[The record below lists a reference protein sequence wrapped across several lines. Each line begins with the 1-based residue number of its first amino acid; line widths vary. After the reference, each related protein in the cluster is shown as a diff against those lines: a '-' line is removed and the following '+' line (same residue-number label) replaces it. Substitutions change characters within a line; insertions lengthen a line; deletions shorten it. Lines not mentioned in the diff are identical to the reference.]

1 MKQHLR
7 FLFTLLLAIVYGGA
21 LFGQTTVTDELTPG
35 SWDIT
40 GQSNYSQ
47 KKTITLSSGVSYS
60 GYFFANKNG
69 KMTPNLRLQIKED
82 FQNSKRTGFYTTA
95 SSKVAKKITIS
106 LASDHSANTTLLVY
120 GSNTAYNS
128 AEDIFDSEKCGTLLG
143 EFTKTK
149 TDAIILSDTQSY
161 KFIAVR
167 AKGGAALIN
176 SISFEWASA
185 SAEKTQTKLTFP
197 KDSYSFS
204 TTDDL
209 SSFTGQTPTLKAGE
223 SELTGKTITYS
234 KTGDDIFTSF
244 EESTGNLALNGKA
257 GTATVTAKFAGDAT
271 YAASSASYTI
281 TVAEKGKTAT
291 TLSFGADYD
300 GKTIEKHVGE
310 EINQVATLSPVVT
323 GATITYKSSAPEV
336 AEVDGGYV
344 AIYKAGDAVITASYA
359 GDDTYAASEVSYT
372 IHATKVP
379 VTLSLAQ
386 TEDFHINYGA
396 DEGIKMIE
404 NKATLTPAEAGS
416 VKYEISYNSVA
427 GITTIDDKGTVVVDT
442 KKIGNSTIKV
452 SFVNKDANT
461 YADVAPVTYK
471 IYVDDNRAIPT
482 LTFGKESYTF
492 DLGAAVAPF
501 TNQLTAPEGVTV
513 VYSSNSEIA
522 TVDKTTGEVTVNTA
536 AVGKATITATFAGN
550 DSYKPATA
558 TYMLEVVDPNNM
570 EATFDFEKPED
581 YGYDKPAKSGKTDL
595 NDGDKLESGKV
606 TLTNVKGATTT
617 TRFKDDKGNLTFRV
631 YTGAVLT
638 VSAPEGYVITKMD
651 FTDNGSQ
658 TVSNFDFDSGKLN
671 NKTWT
676 GSAQN
681 VKMTVRANQVFLKK
695 LVVAYA
701 KKVVPTLETLT
712 TAASGFATYAADY
725 DVNYSALGLT
735 TYTIALDEANNK
747 VSYNRFEGVV
757 PAGKAVLVQG
767 TASTSYE
774 LTPAE
779 EAADATFSTDL
790 KASDGTVTAADD
802 KVYAFG
808 TLNGKSGFKLVTDG
822 IKIPAKKGYLE
833 LTGMNAAKPTFFAF
847 DGIGT
852 GICHIEADA
861 ALENAAMYN
870 LAGQRVDKS
879 YKGVVIVNG
888 KKMLRK

>member
-149 TDAIILSDTQSY
+149 TDAIILSDTHSY

-209 SSFTGQTPTLKAGE
+209 SSFTGQNPTLKAGE

-396 DEGIKMIE
+396 DEGINKMIE

-513 VYSSNSEIA
+513 VYKTNS
-522 TVDKTTGEVTVNTA
+522 
-536 AVGKATITATFAGN
+536 
-550 DSYKPATA
+550 
-558 TYMLEVVDPNNM
+558 L
-570 EATFDFEKPED
+570 
-581 YGYDKPAKSGKTDL
+581 
-595 NDGDKLESGKV
+595 
-606 TLTNVKGATTT
+606 
-617 TRFKDDKGNLTFRV
+617 
-631 YTGAVLT
+631 
-638 VSAPEGYVITKMD
+638 
-651 FTDNGSQ
+651 
-658 TVSNFDFDSGKLN
+658 
-671 NKTWT
+671 
-676 GSAQN
+676 
-681 VKMTVRANQVFLKK
+681 
-695 LVVAYA
+695 
-701 KKVVPTLETLT
+701 
-712 TAASGFATYAADY
+712 
-725 DVNYSALGLT
+725 
-735 TYTIALDEANNK
+735 
-747 VSYNRFEGVV
+747 
-757 PAGKAVLVQG
+757 
-767 TASTSYE
+767 
-774 LTPAE
+774 
-779 EAADATFSTDL
+779 
-790 KASDGTVTAADD
+790 
-802 KVYAFG
+802 
-808 TLNGKSGFKLVTDG
+808 
-822 IKIPAKKGYLE
+822 
-833 LTGMNAAKPTFFAF
+833 
-847 DGIGT
+847 
-852 GICHIEADA
+852 
-861 ALENAAMYN
+861 
-870 LAGQRVDKS
+870 
-879 YKGVVIVNG
+879 
-888 KKMLRK
+888 

>member
-7 FLFTLLLAIVYGGA
+7 FLFTLLLAIVCGGA
-21 LFGQTTVTDELTPG
+21 MFGQTTKSVTCTLGKDAKSCTSTGDCSVSWTYSTDPTTTNQTQNGMYWAIDKSETVTLTATL
-35 SWDIT
+35 SDKNATITSVVIT
-40 GQSNYSQ
+40 GYTN
-47 KKTITLSSGVSYS
+47 KGAGKTIDVTVG
-60 GYFFANKNG
+60 G
-69 KMTPNLRLQIKED
+69 KTFGK
-82 FQNSKRTGFYTTA
+82 
-95 SSKVAKKITIS
+95 TIS
-106 LASDHSANTTLLVY
+106 LETTSKDYTLSGSAAGDLALILKSTTTKKSHIIKTVKINYTGSSSTTEQGTTLSFPSTSV
-120 GSNTAYNS
+120 TANV
-128 AEDIFDSEKCGTLLG
+128 G
-143 EFTKTK
+143 ETIT
-149 TDAIILSDTQSY
+149 IP
-161 KFIAVR
+161 
-167 AKGGAALIN
+167 AA
-176 SISFEWASA
+176 
-185 SAEKTQTKLTFP
+185 
-197 KDSYSFS
+197 
-204 TTDDL
+204 
-209 SSFTGQTPTLKAGE
+209 TLKAGE
-223 SELTGKTITYS
+223 TELTDKTITYS
-234 KTGDDIFTSF
+234 CEGDKTGVVESF
-244 EESTGNLALNGKA
+244 DPTTRKLTLGSVA
-257 GTATVTAKFAGDAT
+257 GTATVSAKFTGDAT
-271 YAASSASYTI
+271 YAASTASYTI

-291 TLSFGADYD
+291 TLSFGTDYD
-300 GKTIEKHVGE
+300 GKTIEKHVGDYFT
-310 EINQVATLSPVVT
+310 QVATLSPAVT

-336 AEVDGGYV
+336 AEVTDGLV
-344 AIYKAGDAVITASYA
+344 AVNKVGDAVITASYA

-427 GITTIDDKGTVVVDT
+427 GITTIDNEGTVMVDT
-442 KKIGNSTIKV
+442 KKIGYSTIKV

-471 IYVDDNRAIPT
+471 IYVDDKRDVPT
-482 LTFGKESYTF
+482 LTFDKESYTF
-492 DLGAAVAPF
+492 DLGATVAPF

-513 VYSSNSEIA
+513 VYSSNSDIA
-522 TVDKTTGEVTVNTA
+522 TVNGTTGEVTLNTA

-581 YGYDKPAKSGKTDL
+581 YGYDKPAKSDKTDL
-595 NDGDKLESGKV
+595 NDGDKLVSGKV

-617 TRFKDDKGNLTFRV
+617 TRFKDDKGDLTFRV

-638 VSAPEGYVITKMD
+638 VSAPKGYVITKMI

-658 TVSNFDFDSGKLN
+658 PVSNLNFDPGKLN

-676 GSAQN
+676 GSAQE
-681 VKMTVRANQVFLKK
+681 VKMTVRANQAFLKK
-695 LVVAYA
+695 LVVTYT
-701 KKVVPTLETLT
+701 KLETLT

-767 TASTSYE
+767 TASTPYE

-779 EAADATFSTDL
+779 GAADATFSTDL
-790 KASDGTVTAADD
+790 KASDGTVTAADN
-802 KVYAFG
+802 KIYAFG
-808 TLNGKSGFKLVTDG
+808 TLNGKSGFKLVNNG
-822 IKIPAKKGYLE
+822 IKIPAKKGYLQ
-833 LTGMNAAKPTFFAF
+833 LTGTTAAKPTFFAF

-852 GICHIEADA
+852 GISHIEADA
-861 ALENAAMYN
+861 DLENAAMYN

>member
-1 MKQHLR
+1 MYW
-7 FLFTLLLAIVYGGA
+7 AIDKSE
-21 LFGQTTVTDELTPG
+21 TVTLTATL
-35 SWDIT
+35 SDKNATITSVVIT
-40 GQSNYSQ
+40 GYTN
-47 KKTITLSSGVSYS
+47 KGAGKTIDVTVG
-60 GYFFANKNG
+60 G
-69 KMTPNLRLQIKED
+69 KTFGK
-82 FQNSKRTGFYTTA
+82 
-95 SSKVAKKITIS
+95 TIS
-106 LASDHSANTTLLVY
+106 LETTSKDYTLSGSAAGDLALILKSTTTTKSHIIKTVKINYTESSSTAEQETTLSFPSTSV
-120 GSNTAYNS
+120 TANV
-128 AEDIFDSEKCGTLLG
+128 G
-143 EFTKTK
+143 ETIT
-149 TDAIILSDTQSY
+149 IP
-161 KFIAVR
+161 
-167 AKGGAALIN
+167 AA
-176 SISFEWASA
+176 
-185 SAEKTQTKLTFP
+185 
-197 KDSYSFS
+197 
-204 TTDDL
+204 
-209 SSFTGQTPTLKAGE
+209 TLKTGE
-223 SELTGKTITYS
+223 TELTDKTITYS
-234 KTGDDIFTSF
+234 CEGDKAGVVESF
-244 EESTGNLALNGKA
+244 DPVTRKVTLGSVA

-271 YAASSASYTI
+271 YASSTASYTI

-291 TLSFGADYD
+291 TLSFGTDYD
-300 GKTIEKHVGE
+300 GKTIEKHVGDYFT
-310 EINQVATLSPVVT
+310 QVATLSPAVT

-336 AEVDGGYV
+336 AEVTDGLV
-344 AIYKAGDAVITASYA
+344 AVNKVGDAVITASYA

-427 GITTIDDKGTVVVDT
+427 GITTIDNEGTVMVDT

-471 IYVDDNRAIPT
+471 IYVDDKRDVPT
-482 LTFGKESYTF
+482 LTFDKESYTF
-492 DLGAAVAPF
+492 DLGATVAPF

-522 TVDKTTGEVTVNTA
+522 TVNETTGEVTVNTA

-581 YGYDKPAKSGKTDL
+581 YGYDKPAKSDKTDL
-595 NDGDKLESGKV
+595 NDGDKLVSGKV

-617 TRFKDDKGNLTFRV
+617 TRFKDDKGDLTFRV

-638 VSAPEGYVITKMD
+638 VSAPKGYVITKMI

-658 TVSNFDFDSGKLN
+658 PVSNLNFDPGKLN

-676 GSAQN
+676 GSAQE

-695 LVVAYA
+695 LVVTYS
-701 KKVVPTLETLT
+701 KLETLT

-735 TYTIALDEANNK
+735 TYAIALDEANNK

-779 EAADATFSTDL
+779 EAADATFTTDL
-790 KASDGTVTAADD
+790 KASDGTFEAKDD

-808 TLNGKSGFKLVTDG
+808 TLNGKSGFKLVNNG
-822 IKIPAKKGYLE
+822 VVIPAKKGYLQ
-833 LTGMNAAKPTFFAF
+833 LTGTTAAKPTFFAF

-852 GICHIEADA
+852 GISHIEADA
-861 ALENAAMYN
+861 DLENAAMYN

>member
-1 MKQHLR
+1 M
-7 FLFTLLLAIVYGGA
+7 GGA
-21 LFGQTTVTDELTPG
+21 LFGQTTVTQTTFTATSADNLNG
-35 SWDIT
+35 D
-40 GQSNYSQ
+40 
-47 KKTITLSSGVSYS
+47 KKVSYS
-60 GYFFANKNG
+60 CEKGGGTVAPAVNSGEIRLYQISSGKNG
-69 KMTPNLRLQIKED
+69 GT
-82 FQNSKRTGFYTTA
+82 
-95 SSKVAKKITIS
+95 ITI
-106 LASDHSANTTLLVY
+106 
-120 GSNTAYNS
+120 
-128 AEDIFDSEKCGTLLG
+128 K
-143 EFTKTK
+143 
-149 TDAIILSDTQSY
+149 
-161 KFIAVR
+161 IADGN
-167 AKGGAALIN
+167 KIN
-176 SISFEWASA
+176 SISIGSSMGTSVAYTIDSETTLSKSA
-185 SAEKTQTKLTFP
+185 SLAANREYSLTGLQATSVTFYCMGTTSKTRLYVNKLSVTYSATGAGKTQPQLTFP

-396 DEGIKMIE
+396 DEGINKMIE

-595 NDGDKLESGKV
+595 NDGDKLVSGKA

-747 VSYNRFEGVV
+747 VSYNRFVGVV

>member
-7 FLFTLLLAIVYGGA
+7 FLFTLLLAIVCGGA
-21 LFGQTTVTDELTPG
+21 MFGQTTKSVTCTLGKDAKSCTSTGDCSVSWTYSADPTTTNQTQNGMYWAVKSGKVTLTATL
-35 SWDIT
+35 SDKNATITSVVIT
-40 GQSNYSQ
+40 GYTN
-47 KKTITLSSGVSYS
+47 KGTGKTIDVTVG
-60 GYFFANKNG
+60 G
-69 KMTPNLRLQIKED
+69 KAFGE
-82 FQNSKRTGFYTTA
+82 
-95 SSKVAKKITIS
+95 TIS
-106 LASDHSANTTLLVY
+106 LETTSNDYTLSGSVAGDLALILKSTTTTKSHIIKTVKINYTGSSSTTEQGTTLSFPSTSV
-120 GSNTAYNS
+120 TANV
-128 AEDIFDSEKCGTLLG
+128 G
-143 EFTKTK
+143 ETIT
-149 TDAIILSDTQSY
+149 IP
-161 KFIAVR
+161 
-167 AKGGAALIN
+167 AA
-176 SISFEWASA
+176 
-185 SAEKTQTKLTFP
+185 
-197 KDSYSFS
+197 
-204 TTDDL
+204 
-209 SSFTGQTPTLKAGE
+209 TLKAGE
-223 SELTGKTITYS
+223 TELTDKTITYS
-234 KTGDDIFTSF
+234 CEGDKTGVVESF
-244 EESTGNLALNGKA
+244 DPTTRKLTLGSVA
-257 GTATVTAKFAGDAT
+257 GTATVSANFAGDAT
-271 YAASSASYTI
+271 YAASTASYTI

-310 EINQVATLSPVVT
+310 EINQVATLTPAVAGV
-323 GATITYKSSAPEV
+323 TITYKSSAPEV

-386 TEDFHINYGA
+386 TEEFHINYGA

-427 GITTIDDKGTVVVDT
+427 GITTIDDKGTVMVDT

-471 IYVDDNRAIPT
+471 IYVDDNRTTPT
-482 LTFGKESYTF
+482 LTFDKESYTF
-492 DLGAAVAPF
+492 DLGATVAPF

-513 VYSSNSEIA
+513 VYSSNSDIA
-522 TVDKTTGEVTVNTA
+522 TVNGTTGEVTLNTA

-581 YGYDKPAKSGKTDL
+581 YGYDKPAKSDKTDL
-595 NDGDKLESGKV
+595 NDGDKLVSGKV

-617 TRFKDDKGNLTFRV
+617 TRFKDDKGDLTFRV

-638 VSAPEGYVITKMD
+638 VSAPKGYVITKMI

-658 TVSNFDFDSGKLN
+658 PVSNLNFDPGKLN

-676 GSAQN
+676 GSAQE

-695 LVVAYA
+695 LVVTYS
-701 KKVVPTLETLT
+701 KLETLT

-725 DVNYSALGLT
+725 DVNYSALGLA
-735 TYTIALDEANNK
+735 TYTIALDEVNNK

-767 TASTSYE
+767 TASTPYA

-779 EAADATFSTDL
+779 GAADETFTTDL

-802 KVYAFG
+802 KIYAFG
-808 TLNGKSGFKLVTDG
+808 TLNGKSGFKLVNNG
-822 IKIPAKKGYLE
+822 IKIPAKKGYLQ
-833 LTGMNAAKPTFFAF
+833 LTGTTAAKPTFFAF

-852 GICHIEADA
+852 GISHIEADA

>member
-1 MKQHLR
+1 M
-7 FLFTLLLAIVYGGA
+7 GGA
-21 LFGQTTVTDELTPG
+21 LFGQTTVTQTNFTAISADNLN
-35 SWDIT
+35 SDKNI
-40 GQSNYSQ
+40 
-47 KKTITLSSGVSYS
+47 SYS
-60 GYFFANKNG
+60 
-69 KMTPNLRLQIKED
+69 
-82 FQNSKRTGFYTTA
+82 
-95 SSKVAKKITIS
+95 
-106 LASDHSANTTLLVY
+106 
-120 GSNTAYNS
+120 
-128 AEDIFDSEKCGTLLG
+128 C
-143 EFTKTK
+143 
-149 TDAIILSDTQSY
+149 
-161 KFIAVR
+161 
-167 AKGGAALIN
+167 AKGGGTANPTVNSGEIRLYQNKKGKPGGSITIKVTDANYEIN
-176 SISFEWASA
+176 SVSVGSSMGTSVAYTIDSETTLSKSA
-185 SAEKTQTKLTFP
+185 PLAANSEYSLTGLQATSVTFYCMGTTGETRLYVNKLSVTYSEKGAEKTQTQLIFP

-223 SELTGKTITYS
+223 SKLTGKTITYS

-300 GKTIEKHVGE
+300 GKTIEKLVGE

-344 AIYKAGDAVITASYA
+344 AICKAGDAVITASYA

-427 GITTIDDKGTVVVDT
+427 GITTIDDKGTVMVDT

-471 IYVDDNRAIPT
+471 IYVDDNRTTPT
-482 LTFGKESYTF
+482 LTFDKESYTF
-492 DLGAAVAPF
+492 DLGATVAPF
-501 TNQLTAPEGVTV
+501 TNPLTAPEGVTV

-522 TVDKTTGEVTVNTA
+522 TVNETTGEVTVNTA

-581 YGYDKPAKSGKTDL
+581 YGYTKPTGSGKTELKD
-595 NDGDKLESGKV
+595 NDKLVSGKV

-617 TRFKDDKGNLTFRV
+617 TRFAVKNNEITFRM
-631 YTGAVLT
+631 YQYAQ
-638 VSAPEGYVITKMD
+638 VSVAAPEGYVITKMI

-658 TVSNFDFDSGKLN
+658 TVSNFDFDPGKLN
-671 NKTWT
+671 SKTWT
-676 GSAQN
+676 GSAQE

-695 LVVAYA
+695 LVVTYA
-701 KKVVPTLETLT
+701 KLETLT

-735 TYTIALDEANNK
+735 TYAITLDEANNK

-767 TASTSYE
+767 TASTPYE

-779 EAADATFSTDL
+779 EAAGETFSTDL
-790 KASDGTVTAADD
+790 KASDGTITAADD
-802 KVYAFG
+802 KIYAFG
-808 TLNGKSGFKLVTDG
+808 TLNGKSGFKLVDNG
-822 IKIPAKKGYLE
+822 IKIPAKKGYLQ
-833 LTGMNAAKPTFFAF
+833 LTGTTAAKPTFFAF

-852 GICHIEADA
+852 GISHIEADA

>member
-21 LFGQTTVTDELTPG
+21 LFGQTTVTQTSFTYTSADNLNG
-35 SWDIT
+35 D
-40 GQSNYSQ
+40 
-47 KKTITLSSGVSYS
+47 KHVSYS
-60 GYFFANKNG
+60 CAKEGGTTKPTPKDGEIRLYQTTIKG
-69 KMTPNLRLQIKED
+69 KPGG
-82 FQNSKRTGFYTTA
+82 S
-95 SSKVAKKITIS
+95 ITIKVT
-106 LASDHSANTTLLVY
+106 DANYEINSVSVGSSMGTYVAYTIDSETTL
-120 GSNTAYNS
+120 SKS
-128 AEDIFDSEKCGTLLG
+128 APLAADSEYSLTGLQATSVTFYCMGT
-143 EFTKTK
+143 TKETRLYVNK
-149 TDAIILSDTQSY
+149 LSVTYSE
-161 KFIAVR
+161 
-167 AKGGAALIN
+167 KG
-176 SISFEWASA
+176 
-185 SAEKTQTKLTFP
+185 AEKTQTQLTFP

-209 SSFTGQTPTLKAGE
+209 SFFTGQTPTLKAGE

-281 TVAEKGKTAT
+281 
-291 TLSFGADYD
+291 
-300 GKTIEKHVGE
+300 
-310 EINQVATLSPVVT
+310 
-323 GATITYKSSAPEV
+323 
-336 AEVDGGYV
+336 
-344 AIYKAGDAVITASYA
+344 
-359 GDDTYAASEVSYT
+359 
-372 IHATKVP
+372 HATKVP

-427 GITTIDDKGTVVVDT
+427 GITTIDDKGTVMVDT

-492 DLGAAVAPF
+492 DLGATVAPF

-522 TVDKTTGEVTVNTA
+522 TVDKTTGVVTVNTA

-570 EATFDFEKPED
+570 EATFDFEKPVD
-581 YGYDKPAKSGKTDL
+581 YGYHKPEKNKKTDL
-595 NDGDKLESGKV
+595 KNGDKLVSGKA

-617 TRFKDDKGNLTFRV
+617 TRFTDDKGDLTFRV

-651 FTDNGSQ
+651 FPDNGSQ

-725 DVNYSALGLT
+725 DVKYSALGLT
-735 TYTIALDEANNK
+735 AYTIALDEANNK

-767 TASTSYE
+767 TASASYE

-779 EAADATFSTDL
+779 EAADATFTTDL
-790 KASDGTVTAADD
+790 KASDGTATAADD

-833 LTGMNAAKPTFFAF
+833 LTGATAAKPTFFAF

-852 GICHIEADA
+852 GISHIEADA
-861 ALENAAMYN
+861 AFQNAAIYN

-879 YKGVVIVNG
+879 YKGVVIIGG
-888 KKMLRK
+888 KKMLCK

>member
-7 FLFTLLLAIVYGGA
+7 FLFMLILAIVCGGA
-21 LFGQTTVTDELTPG
+21 MFGQTTVTQTTFTVTSANNLNGDK
-35 SWDIT
+35 
-40 GQSNYSQ
+40 N
-47 KKTITLSSGVSYS
+47 VSYS
-60 GYFFANKNG
+60 CEKGGGTVAPAVNNGEIRLYQNKNG
-69 KMTPNLRLQIKED
+69 KPGG
-82 FQNSKRTGFYTTA
+82 S
-95 SSKVAKKITIS
+95 ITIKVTDANYEINSVSVGSSMGTSIAYTIDSETTLSKSAS
-106 LASDHSANTTLLVY
+106 LAAKSEYSLTGLHATSVTFYCMGTTSETRLYVNKLSVTY
-120 GSNTAYNS
+120 
-128 AEDIFDSEKCGTLLG
+128 SEK
-143 EFTKTK
+143 
-149 TDAIILSDTQSY
+149 
-161 KFIAVR
+161 
-167 AKGGAALIN
+167 GA
-176 SISFEWASA
+176 S
-185 SAEKTQTKLTFP
+185 KTQTQLTFP
-197 KDSYSFS
+197 KDSYSFL

-209 SSFTGQTPTLKAGE
+209 SSFTGQTPTLKAEE

-244 EESTGNLALNGKA
+244 DETTGNLALKGNA

-271 YAASSASYTI
+271 YAASTASYTI

-291 TLSFGADYD
+291 TLSFGTDYD
-300 GKTIEKHVGE
+300 GKTIEKHVGDYFT
-310 EINQVATLSPVVT
+310 QVATLSPAVT

-336 AEVDGGYV
+336 AEVTDGLV
-344 AIYKAGDAVITASYA
+344 AVNKVGDAVITASYA

-386 TEDFHINYGA
+386 TEDFHIDYGA

-427 GITTIDDKGTVVVDT
+427 GITTIDDKGTVMVDT

-471 IYVDDNRAIPT
+471 IYVDDNRTTPT
-482 LTFGKESYTF
+482 LTFDKESYTF
-492 DLGAAVAPF
+492 DLGATVAPF
-501 TNQLTAPEGVTV
+501 TNQLTAPDGVTV
-513 VYSSNSEIA
+513 VYSSNSDIA
-522 TVDKTTGEVTVNTA
+522 TVNGTTGEVTLNTA

-595 NDGDKLESGKV
+595 KDGDKLVSGKV

-617 TRFKDDKGNLTFRV
+617 TRFKDDKGDLTFRV

-638 VSAPEGYVITKMD
+638 VSAPKGYVITKMI

-658 TVSNFDFDSGKLN
+658 PVSNLNFDPGKLN

-676 GSAQN
+676 GSAQE

-695 LVVAYA
+695 LVVTYS
-701 KKVVPTLETLT
+701 KLETLM

-725 DVNYSALGLT
+725 DVNYSALGLA
-735 TYTIALDEANNK
+735 TYTIALDEVNNK

-767 TASTSYE
+767 TASTPYA

-779 EAADATFSTDL
+779 GAADETFTTDL

-802 KVYAFG
+802 KIYAFG
-808 TLNGKSGFKLVTDG
+808 TLNGKSGFKLVNNG
-822 IKIPAKKGYLE
+822 IKIPAKKGYLQ
-833 LTGMNAAKPTFFAF
+833 LTGTTAAKPTFFAF

-852 GICHIEADA
+852 GISHIEADA

>member
-1 MKQHLR
+1 M
-7 FLFTLLLAIVYGGA
+7 
-21 LFGQTTVTDELTPG
+21 FGQTTVTDELTPG

-40 GQSNYSQ
+40 GQNNYSQ

-69 KMTPNLRLQIKED
+69 NMTPNLRLQIKED
-82 FQNSKRTGFYTTA
+82 FQKSKRTGFYTTA

-106 LASDHSANTTLLVY
+106 LASDHSANTTLQVY
-120 GSNTAYNS
+120 GSNTAYTS

-143 EFTKTK
+143 EITKTK
-149 TDAIILSDTQSY
+149 TDAIILSDAQSY

-176 SISFEWASA
+176 SISIEWASV

-244 EESTGNLALNGKA
+244 DASTGTLALNGKA
-257 GTATVTAKFAGDAT
+257 GTATVTASFSGDET

-281 TVAEKGKTAT
+281 TV
-291 TLSFGADYD
+291 
-300 GKTIEKHVGE
+300 
-310 EINQVATLSPVVT
+310 Q
-323 GATITYKSSAPEV
+323 
-336 AEVDGGYV
+336 
-344 AIYKAGDAVITASYA
+344 
-359 GDDTYAASEVSYT
+359 
-372 IHATKVP
+372 
-379 VTLSLAQ
+379 
-386 TEDFHINYGA
+386 
-396 DEGIKMIE
+396 
-404 NKATLTPAEAGS
+404 
-416 VKYEISYNSVA
+416 
-427 GITTIDDKGTVVVDT
+427 
-442 KKIGNSTIKV
+442 
-452 SFVNKDANT
+452 
-461 YADVAPVTYK
+461 
-471 IYVDDNRAIPT
+471 DNRATPT
-482 LTFGKESYTF
+482 FTFGKESYTF
-492 DLGAAVAPF
+492 DLGATVAPF

-522 TVDKTTGEVTVNTA
+522 TVNETTGEVNVNTA
-536 AVGKATITATFAGN
+536 TVGKATITATFAGN
-550 DSYKPATA
+550 ETYAPVTVSYTIEVKKP
-558 TYMLEVVDPNNM
+558 MLPP
-570 EATFDFEKPED
+570 TFDFTQSEND
-581 YGYDKPAKSGKTDL
+581 YGSGATPGENYIETSTWTSGKVKMVTSKGNSQGFRWWQKTDGTVLRSYDGCSLTISVNKGLLINSIEFDGVISGFAADKGTLKSGK
-595 NDGDKLESGKV
+595 
-606 TLTNVKGATTT
+606 
-617 TRFKDDKGNLTFRV
+617 
-631 YTGAVLT
+631 
-638 VSAPEGYVITKMD
+638 
-651 FTDNGSQ
+651 
-658 TVSNFDFDSGKLN
+658 
-671 NKTWT
+671 WT
-676 GSAQN
+676 GSAQ
-681 VKMTVRANQVFLKK
+681 TVTFSFS
-695 LVVAYA
+695 A
-701 KKVVPTLETLT
+701 KKDIKSITVTYEKDATFTLETLT

-779 EAADATFSTDL
+779 GAADETFTTDL
-790 KASDGTVTAADD
+790 KASDGTFEAKDD

-808 TLNGKSGFKLVTDG
+808 TLNGKSGFKLVNNG
-822 IKIPAKKGYLE
+822 VVIPAKKGYLQ
-833 LTGMNAAKPTFFAF
+833 LTGTTAAKPTFFAF

-852 GICHIEADA
+852 GISHIEADA

>member
-7 FLFTLLLAIVYGGA
+7 FLFTLLLAIVCGGA
-21 LFGQTTVTDELTPG
+21 MFGQTTKSVTCTLGKDAKSCTSTGDCSVSWTYSANPTTTNQTQNGMYWAVKSGKVTLTATL
-35 SWDIT
+35 SDKNATITSVVIT
-40 GQSNYSQ
+40 GYTNSG
-47 KKTITLSSGVSYS
+47 KGKTIDVTVG
-60 GYFFANKNG
+60 G
-69 KMTPNLRLQIKED
+69 KTFGK
-82 FQNSKRTGFYTTA
+82 
-95 SSKVAKKITIS
+95 TIS
-106 LASDHSANTTLLVY
+106 LETASNDYTLSGSAAGDLALILKSTTTTKSHIIKTVKINYTGSSSTTEQGTTLSFPSTSV
-120 GSNTAYNS
+120 TANV
-128 AEDIFDSEKCGTLLG
+128 G
-143 EFTKTK
+143 ETIT
-149 TDAIILSDTQSY
+149 IP
-161 KFIAVR
+161 
-167 AKGGAALIN
+167 AA
-176 SISFEWASA
+176 
-185 SAEKTQTKLTFP
+185 
-197 KDSYSFS
+197 
-204 TTDDL
+204 
-209 SSFTGQTPTLKAGE
+209 TLKAGE
-223 SELTGKTITYS
+223 TELTDKTITYS
-234 KTGDDIFTSF
+234 CEGDKTGVVESF
-244 EESTGNLALNGKA
+244 DPTTRKLTLGSVA
-257 GTATVTAKFAGDAT
+257 GTATVSANFAGDAT
-271 YAASSASYTI
+271 YAASTASYTI

-310 EINQVATLSPVVT
+310 EINQVATLTPAVA

-427 GITTIDDKGTVVVDT
+427 GITTIDDKGTVMVDT

-471 IYVDDNRAIPT
+471 IYVDDKRDVPT
-482 LTFGKESYTF
+482 LTFDKESYTF
-492 DLGAAVAPF
+492 DLGATVAPF

-522 TVDKTTGEVTVNTA
+522 TVNETTGEVTVNTA
-536 AVGKATITATFAGN
+536 AVGKAAITATFAGN

-581 YGYDKPAKSGKTDL
+581 YGYDKPAKSDKTDL
-595 NDGDKLESGKV
+595 NDGDKLVSGKV

-617 TRFKDDKGNLTFRV
+617 TRFKDDKGDLTFRV

-638 VSAPEGYVITKMD
+638 VSAPKGYVITKMI

-658 TVSNFDFDSGKLN
+658 PVSNLNFDPGKLN

-676 GSAQN
+676 GSAQE

-695 LVVAYA
+695 LVVTYS
-701 KKVVPTLETLT
+701 KLETLT

-735 TYTIALDEANNK
+735 TYAIALDEANNK

-767 TASTSYE
+767 TASTPYE

-779 EAADATFSTDL
+779 EAVGETFSTDL
-790 KASDGTVTAADD
+790 KASDGTVTAADN
-802 KVYAFG
+802 KIYAFG
-808 TLNGKSGFKLVTDG
+808 TLNGKSGFKLVNNG
-822 IKIPAKKGYLE
+822 IKIPAKKGYLQ
-833 LTGMNAAKPTFFAF
+833 LTGTTAAKPTFFAF

-852 GICHIEADA
+852 GISHIEADA

>member
-7 FLFTLLLAIVYGGA
+7 FLFTLLLAIVCGGA
-21 LFGQTTVTDELTPG
+21 MFGQTTVTDELTPG

-69 KMTPNLRLQIKED
+69 NMTPNLRLQIKEE
-82 FQNSKRTGFYTTA
+82 FQKSKRTGFYTTA

-106 LASDHSANTTLLVY
+106 LASDHSANTTLQVY
-120 GSNTAYNS
+120 GSNTAYTS

-143 EFTKTK
+143 EITKTK
-149 TDAIILSDTQSY
+149 TDAIILSDAQSY

-176 SISFEWASA
+176 SISIEWASA
-185 SAEKTQTKLTFP
+185 SAEETQTQLTFP

-209 SSFTGQTPTLKAGE
+209 SSFTGQTPTLKAEE

-244 EESTGNLALNGKA
+244 DASTGTLALNGKA
-257 GTATVTAKFAGDAT
+257 GTATVTASFSGDET

-281 TVAEKGKTAT
+281 TV
-291 TLSFGADYD
+291 
-300 GKTIEKHVGE
+300 
-310 EINQVATLSPVVT
+310 Q
-323 GATITYKSSAPEV
+323 
-336 AEVDGGYV
+336 
-344 AIYKAGDAVITASYA
+344 
-359 GDDTYAASEVSYT
+359 
-372 IHATKVP
+372 
-379 VTLSLAQ
+379 
-386 TEDFHINYGA
+386 
-396 DEGIKMIE
+396 
-404 NKATLTPAEAGS
+404 
-416 VKYEISYNSVA
+416 
-427 GITTIDDKGTVVVDT
+427 
-442 KKIGNSTIKV
+442 
-452 SFVNKDANT
+452 
-461 YADVAPVTYK
+461 
-471 IYVDDNRAIPT
+471 DNRATPT
-482 LTFGKESYTF
+482 FTFGKESYTF
-492 DLGAAVAPF
+492 DLGATVAPF

-522 TVDKTTGEVTVNTA
+522 TVNETTGEVNVNTA
-536 AVGKATITATFAGN
+536 TVGKATITATFAGN
-550 DSYKPATA
+550 ETYAPATVSY
-558 TYMLEVVDPNNM
+558 TIEVKKPMLPP
-570 EATFDFEKPED
+570 TFDFTQSEND
-581 YGYDKPAKSGKTDL
+581 YGS
-595 NDGDKLESGKV
+595 
-606 TLTNVKGATTT
+606 GATPGEKYIETSTWVAGNVTMTT
-617 TRFKDDKGNLTFRV
+617 SKGTGSGVRWWLNNDNTTELRV
-631 YTGAVLT
+631 YTGSNFTISVG
-638 VSAPEGYVITKMD
+638 EGYFINSIEFVGVRSGLKASTGTMN
-651 FTDNGSQ
+651 NG
-658 TVSNFDFDSGKLN
+658 TWSGKSLSVTFTASN
-671 NKTWT
+671 DRKDIKTIT
-676 GSAQN
+676 
-681 VKMTVRANQVFLKK
+681 VKYSK
-695 LVVAYA
+695 
-701 KKVVPTLETLT
+701 LETLT

-735 TYTIALDEANNK
+735 TYAIALDEANNK

-767 TASTSYE
+767 TASTPYE

-779 EAADATFSTDL
+779 EAADAKFTTDL

-802 KVYAFG
+802 KIYAFG
-808 TLNGKSGFKLVTDG
+808 TLNGKSGFKLVNNG
-822 IKIPAKKGYLE
+822 VVIPAKKGYLQ
-833 LTGMNAAKPTFFAF
+833 LTGTTAAKPTFFAF

-852 GICHIEADA
+852 GISHIEADA

>member
-281 TVAEKGKTAT
+281 TV
-291 TLSFGADYD
+291 
-300 GKTIEKHVGE
+300 
-310 EINQVATLSPVVT
+310 Q
-323 GATITYKSSAPEV
+323 
-336 AEVDGGYV
+336 
-344 AIYKAGDAVITASYA
+344 
-359 GDDTYAASEVSYT
+359 
-372 IHATKVP
+372 
-379 VTLSLAQ
+379 
-386 TEDFHINYGA
+386 
-396 DEGIKMIE
+396 
-404 NKATLTPAEAGS
+404 
-416 VKYEISYNSVA
+416 
-427 GITTIDDKGTVVVDT
+427 
-442 KKIGNSTIKV
+442 
-452 SFVNKDANT
+452 
-461 YADVAPVTYK
+461 
-471 IYVDDNRAIPT
+471 DNRATPT
-482 LTFGKESYTF
+482 FTFGKESYTF
-492 DLGAAVAPF
+492 DLGATVAPF

-522 TVDKTTGEVTVNTA
+522 TVNETTGEVNVNTA
-536 AVGKATITATFAGN
+536 TVGKATITATFAGN
-550 DSYKPATA
+550 ETYAPATVSY
-558 TYMLEVVDPNNM
+558 TIEVKKPMLPP
-570 EATFDFEKPED
+570 TFDFTQSEND
-581 YGYDKPAKSGKTDL
+581 YGSGATPGENYIETSTWTSGKVKMVTSKGNSQGFRWWQKTDGTVLRSYDGCSLTISVNKGLLINSIEFDGVISGFAADKGTLKSGK
-595 NDGDKLESGKV
+595 
-606 TLTNVKGATTT
+606 
-617 TRFKDDKGNLTFRV
+617 
-631 YTGAVLT
+631 
-638 VSAPEGYVITKMD
+638 
-651 FTDNGSQ
+651 
-658 TVSNFDFDSGKLN
+658 
-671 NKTWT
+671 WT
-676 GSAQN
+676 GSAQ
-681 VKMTVRANQVFLKK
+681 TVTFSFS
-695 LVVAYA
+695 A
-701 KKVVPTLETLT
+701 KKDIKSIIVTYEKDATFTLETLT

-779 EAADATFSTDL
+779 GAADETFTTDL
-790 KASDGTVTAADD
+790 KASDGTFEAKDD

-808 TLNGKSGFKLVTDG
+808 TLNGKSGFKLVNNG
-822 IKIPAKKGYLE
+822 VVIPAKKGYLQ
-833 LTGMNAAKPTFFAF
+833 LTGTTAAKPTFFAF

-852 GICHIEADA
+852 GISHIEADA

>member
-35 SWDIT
+35 SWEIT

-82 FQNSKRTGFYTTA
+82 SQNSKRTGFYTTA
-95 SSKVAKKITIS
+95 SNKVAKKITIS
-106 LASDHSANTTLLVY
+106 LASDHNAKTTLLVY

-167 AKGGAALIN
+167 AKGGTALIN

-185 SAEKTQTKLTFP
+185 SAEETQTKLTFP

-244 EESTGNLALNGKA
+244 EESTGNLALNGTA
-257 GTATVTAKFAGDAT
+257 GTATVTASFAGDAT
-271 YAASSASYTI
+271 YAASTASYTI
-281 TVAEKGKTAT
+281 TV
-291 TLSFGADYD
+291 
-300 GKTIEKHVGE
+300 
-310 EINQVATLSPVVT
+310 Q
-323 GATITYKSSAPEV
+323 
-336 AEVDGGYV
+336 
-344 AIYKAGDAVITASYA
+344 
-359 GDDTYAASEVSYT
+359 
-372 IHATKVP
+372 
-379 VTLSLAQ
+379 
-386 TEDFHINYGA
+386 
-396 DEGIKMIE
+396 
-404 NKATLTPAEAGS
+404 
-416 VKYEISYNSVA
+416 
-427 GITTIDDKGTVVVDT
+427 
-442 KKIGNSTIKV
+442 
-452 SFVNKDANT
+452 
-461 YADVAPVTYK
+461 
-471 IYVDDNRAIPT
+471 DNRAVPT
-482 LTFGKESYTF
+482 LTFDKESYSF
-492 DLGAAVAPF
+492 DLGATVDPF
-501 TNQLTAPEGVTV
+501 TNQLKAPEGVTV
-513 VYSSNSEIA
+513 VYSSNSDIA
-522 TVDKTTGEVTVNTA
+522 TVNETTGEVTVNTA
-536 AVGKATITATFAGN
+536 AVGIATITATFAGN
-550 DSYKPATA
+550 DSYKPATVSY
-558 TYMLEVVDPNNM
+558 TIEVKKPMLPP
-570 EATFDFEKPED
+570 TFDFTQSENNYSSGAIPGENYIETSTWTSGKVKMVTSKGNSQGFRWWKKTD
-581 YGYDKPAKSGKTDL
+581 GTVLRSYDGCSLTISVNKGLLINSIEFEGVISGFTADKGTLKSGK
-595 NDGDKLESGKV
+595 
-606 TLTNVKGATTT
+606 
-617 TRFKDDKGNLTFRV
+617 
-631 YTGAVLT
+631 
-638 VSAPEGYVITKMD
+638 
-651 FTDNGSQ
+651 
-658 TVSNFDFDSGKLN
+658 
-671 NKTWT
+671 WT
-676 GSAQN
+676 GSAQ
-681 VKMTVRANQVFLKK
+681 TVTFSFSDKRDIKSITVTYEKDAAF
-695 LVVAYA
+695 
-701 KKVVPTLETLT
+701 TLESLT

-725 DVNYSALGLT
+725 DVKYSTLGLT
-735 TYTIALDEANNK
+735 AYTIALDETNNK
-747 VSYNRFEGVV
+747 VSYNRFDGVV

-767 TASTSYE
+767 DASKEYE

-779 EAADATFSTDL
+779 EAADATFTTDL

-852 GICHIEADA
+852 GISHIEADA

>member
-1 MKQHLR
+1 
-7 FLFTLLLAIVYGGA
+7 
-21 LFGQTTVTDELTPG
+21 
-35 SWDIT
+35 
-40 GQSNYSQ
+40 
-47 KKTITLSSGVSYS
+47 
-60 GYFFANKNG
+60 
-69 KMTPNLRLQIKED
+69 MTPNLRLQIKED

-244 EESTGNLALNGKA
+244 EESTGNLALNGNA
-257 GTATVTAKFAGDAT
+257 GTATVTASFAGDAT
-271 YAASSASYTI
+271 YAASTASYTI
-281 TVAEKGKTAT
+281 TV
-291 TLSFGADYD
+291 
-300 GKTIEKHVGE
+300 
-310 EINQVATLSPVVT
+310 Q
-323 GATITYKSSAPEV
+323 
-336 AEVDGGYV
+336 
-344 AIYKAGDAVITASYA
+344 
-359 GDDTYAASEVSYT
+359 
-372 IHATKVP
+372 
-379 VTLSLAQ
+379 
-386 TEDFHINYGA
+386 
-396 DEGIKMIE
+396 
-404 NKATLTPAEAGS
+404 
-416 VKYEISYNSVA
+416 
-427 GITTIDDKGTVVVDT
+427 
-442 KKIGNSTIKV
+442 
-452 SFVNKDANT
+452 
-461 YADVAPVTYK
+461 
-471 IYVDDNRAIPT
+471 DNRAVPT
-482 LTFGKESYTF
+482 LTFDKESYSF
-492 DLGAAVAPF
+492 DLGATVDPF
-501 TNQLTAPEGVTV
+501 TNQLTASEGVTV

-522 TVDKTTGEVTVNTA
+522 TVNETTGEVTVNTA

-550 DSYKPATA
+550 DSYKPATVSY
-558 TYMLEVVDPNNM
+558 TIEVKKPMLPP
-570 EATFDFEKPED
+570 TFDFTQSENNYSSGATPGENYIETSTWTSGKVKMVTSKGNSQGFRWWKKTD
-581 YGYDKPAKSGKTDL
+581 GTVLRSYDGCSLTISVNKGLLINSIEFEGVISGFTADKGTLKSGK
-595 NDGDKLESGKV
+595 
-606 TLTNVKGATTT
+606 
-617 TRFKDDKGNLTFRV
+617 
-631 YTGAVLT
+631 
-638 VSAPEGYVITKMD
+638 
-651 FTDNGSQ
+651 
-658 TVSNFDFDSGKLN
+658 
-671 NKTWT
+671 WT
-676 GSAQN
+676 GSAQ
-681 VKMTVRANQVFLKK
+681 TVTFSFSDKRDIKSITVTYEKDAAF
-695 LVVAYA
+695 
-701 KKVVPTLETLT
+701 TLETLT

-725 DVNYSALGLT
+725 DVNYGTLGLT

-747 VSYNRFEGVV
+747 VSYNRFVGVV

-790 KASDGTVTAADD
+790 KASDGTVTAAED
-802 KVYAFG
+802 KIYAFG
-808 TLNGKSGFKLVTDG
+808 TLNGKSGFKLVTNG
-822 IKIPAKKGYLE
+822 IVIPAKKGYLE

-852 GICHIEADA
+852 GISHIEADA

>member
-7 FLFTLLLAIVYGGA
+7 FLFTLLLAIVCGGA
-21 LFGQTTVTDELTPG
+21 MFGQTTVTDELTPG

-40 GQSNYSQ
+40 GQNNYSR

-69 KMTPNLRLQIKED
+69 NMTPNLRLQIKED
-82 FQNSKRTGFYTTA
+82 FQKSKRTGFYTTA

-106 LASDHSANTTLLVY
+106 LASDHSANTTLQVY
-120 GSNTAYNS
+120 GSNTAYTS

-143 EFTKTK
+143 EITKTK
-149 TDAIILSDTQSY
+149 TDAIILSDAQSY

-176 SISFEWASA
+176 SISIEWASV

-244 EESTGNLALNGKA
+244 DASTGTLALNGKA
-257 GTATVTAKFAGDAT
+257 GTATVTASFSGDET

-281 TVAEKGKTAT
+281 TV
-291 TLSFGADYD
+291 
-300 GKTIEKHVGE
+300 
-310 EINQVATLSPVVT
+310 Q
-323 GATITYKSSAPEV
+323 
-336 AEVDGGYV
+336 
-344 AIYKAGDAVITASYA
+344 
-359 GDDTYAASEVSYT
+359 
-372 IHATKVP
+372 
-379 VTLSLAQ
+379 
-386 TEDFHINYGA
+386 
-396 DEGIKMIE
+396 
-404 NKATLTPAEAGS
+404 
-416 VKYEISYNSVA
+416 
-427 GITTIDDKGTVVVDT
+427 
-442 KKIGNSTIKV
+442 
-452 SFVNKDANT
+452 
-461 YADVAPVTYK
+461 
-471 IYVDDNRAIPT
+471 DNRATPT
-482 LTFGKESYTF
+482 FTFGKESYTF
-492 DLGAAVAPF
+492 DLGATVAPF

-522 TVDKTTGEVTVNTA
+522 TVNETTGEVNVNTA
-536 AVGKATITATFAGN
+536 TVGKATITATFAGN
-550 DSYKPATA
+550 ETYAPATVSY
-558 TYMLEVVDPNNM
+558 TIEVKKPMLPP
-570 EATFDFEKPED
+570 TFDFTQSEND
-581 YGYDKPAKSGKTDL
+581 YGSGATPGENYIETSTWTSGKVKMVTSKGNSQGFRWWQKTDGTVLRSYDGCSLTISVNKGLLINSIEFDGVISGFAADKGTLKSGK
-595 NDGDKLESGKV
+595 
-606 TLTNVKGATTT
+606 
-617 TRFKDDKGNLTFRV
+617 
-631 YTGAVLT
+631 
-638 VSAPEGYVITKMD
+638 
-651 FTDNGSQ
+651 
-658 TVSNFDFDSGKLN
+658 
-671 NKTWT
+671 WT
-676 GSAQN
+676 GSAQ
-681 VKMTVRANQVFLKK
+681 TVTFSFS
-695 LVVAYA
+695 A
-701 KKVVPTLETLT
+701 KKDIKSITVTYEKDATFTLETLT

-779 EAADATFSTDL
+779 GAADETFTTDL
-790 KASDGTVTAADD
+790 KASDGTFEAKDD

-808 TLNGKSGFKLVTDG
+808 TLNGKSGFKLVNNG
-822 IKIPAKKGYLE
+822 VVIPAKKGYLQ
-833 LTGMNAAKPTFFAF
+833 LTGTTAAKPTFFAF

-852 GICHIEADA
+852 GISHIEADA